1 MAGRYTDSGGQF
13 LALPWRGISAATS
26 MRHRDAVCGNLWCS
40 ESRPAHDC
48 RLMTASR
55 SPLAGAI
62 LFIAVCGHA
71 SSLRAQG
78 IEITPFGGYRFGG
91 DFFELVTGQP
101 VDADGAPAVGAI
113 VDIPLGNGLQVEA
126 LFTHQNAHVTVPA
139 GPLLPPIRASVSV
152 DHWQGGG
159 LQEYADGR
167 VRPYATGMLGLTRYA
182 GEGDSEMRF
191 TVAGGGGVKV
201 FPASKV
207 GVRLNGQLSATFVY
221 ADARVTGCSPGIC
234 FFNFTADIVWQLEF
248 SVGLILKVH

>member
-139 GPLLPPIRASVSV
+139 GPLLHQYARAS
-152 DHWQGGG
+152 
-159 LQEYADGR
+159 
-167 VRPYATGMLGLTRYA
+167 
-182 GEGDSEMRF
+182 
-191 TVAGGGGVKV
+191 
-201 FPASKV
+201 ASTFSL
-207 GVRLNGQLSATFVY
+207 LNGERISKPFPFLSCE
-221 ADARVTGCSPGIC
+221 RG
-234 FFNFTADIVWQLEF
+234 
-248 SVGLILKVH
+248 KRR

>member
-1 MAGRYTDSGGQF
+1 
-13 LALPWRGISAATS
+13 

-126 LFTHQNAHVTVPA
+126 LFTHQNARVTVPA

>member
-1 MAGRYTDSGGQF
+1 LYLNNGCSVSGFSSYRAAAGRALVQGAF
-13 LALPWRGISAATS
+13 LTI
-26 MRHRDAVCGNLWCS
+26 VCFGFGSKL
-40 ESRPAHDC
+40 D
-48 RLMTASR
+48 
-55 SPLAGAI
+55 
-62 LFIAVCGHA
+62 
-71 SSLRAQG
+71 AQG

-139 GPLLPPIRASVSV
+139 GPLRPPIRASVSV

-182 GEGDSEMRF
+182 GEGDSEIRF
-191 TVAGGGGVKV
+191 TVGGGGGVKL

-221 ADARVTGCSPGIC
+221 ADARVAGCSPGIC
-234 FFNFTADIVWQLEF
+234 FFNFNADIVWQLEF
-248 SVGLILKVH
+248 SAGLILKLH

>member
-1 MAGRYTDSGGQF
+1 MA
-13 LALPWRGISAATS
+13 A
-26 MRHRDAVCGNLWCS
+26 N
-40 ESRPAHDC
+40 
-48 RLMTASR
+48 R
-55 SPLAGAI
+55 SCLAGA
-62 LFIAVCGHA
+62 LLLIA
-71 SSLRAQG
+71 SLGYPKAVHAQG
-78 IEITPFGGYRFGG
+78 IEVTPFGGYRFGG

-126 LFTHQNAHVTVPA
+126 LFTHQNAHVTVSA
-139 GPLLPPIRASVSV
+139 GPLRPPIRASVSV

-182 GEGDSEMRF
+182 GEGDSEIRF
-191 TVAGGGGVKV
+191 TVGGGGGVKL

-221 ADARVTGCSPGIC
+221 ADARVAGCSPGIC
-234 FFNFTADIVWQLEF
+234 FFNFNADIVWQLEF
-248 SVGLILKVH
+248 SAGLILKLH